1 MYLILIKS
9 LIEEL
14 HLIDLI
20 GLSRFYG
27 DPCHDLTVLPYDLT
41 DKGRI
46 GDDNLVLPPTMRRV
60 YQTRLCITFIKCSL
74 RK

>member
-14 HLIDLI
+14 HLIVLI
-20 GLSRFYG
+20 GLSRFSA

-46 GDDNLVLPPTMRRV
+46 GYDNLVLPLTMRH
-60 YQTRLCITFIKCSL
+60 LCITFIKCSL

>member
-27 DPCHDLTVLPYDLT
+27 DPCHDLT
-41 DKGRI
+41 DKSRI
-46 GDDNLVLPPTMRRV
+46 GYDNLVLPR
-60 YQTRLCITFIKCSL
+60 Q
-74 RK
+74 

>member
-46 GDDNLVLPPTMRRV
+46 GDDNLGITPDNETSV
-60 YQTRLCITFIKCSL
+60 YNMHKMFIA
-74 RK
+74 